1 MNDRHPSNLPRLGAW
16 AAKRMLHYSGLL
28 ALARHARSRVRALV
42 LRYHALTD
50 GPSDVLYAAP
60 GVCLPVE
67 AFRLQM
73 AFARRAYT
81 VVPLDELVAAVARG
95 GKLPPRALAITFDD
109 GYADNH
115 RLAFPVL
122 QGLGFPA
129 TLYVTTGALDGGPPL
144 WMSAV
149 RALVR
154 GAPGR
159 ELSVAGLP
167 ALALGTVTE
176 RDGAARI
183 LTRALVPLAPADRAE
198 RLARAAEAAGVD
210 LERRLAGVMLTWAEV
225 RELARAGWTIGAH
238 TVTHLNVAL
247 ASPAEAE
254 AEIVASRDAIAA
266 AVGAPALH
274 FAYPNTGGV
283 HRYFGPDTAALLRRL
298 GFRSAV
304 VSRAGALRPGA
315 DLFTLPRLGIGPRLA
330 PVGELA
336 AALERQRLAA

>member
-1 MNDRHPSNLPRLGAW
+1 PMLKEGPLPARGPPALPRASMRSHL
-16 AAKRMLHYSGLL
+16 KRFLYHSGLL
-28 ALARHARSRVRALV
+28 TLAGLARSRRGALV
-42 LRYHALTD
+42 LRYHAVTE
-50 GPSDVLYAAP
+50 GAGEVPYATP
-60 GVCLPVE
+60 EICIPVE
-67 AFRLQM
+67 GLRLQM
-73 AFARRAYT
+73 AFVKRAYT
-81 VVPLDELVAAVARG
+81 VLPLHELVELVRRG
-95 GKLPPRALAITFDD
+95 ATLPPRALAITFDD

-254 AEIVASRDAIAA
+254 AEIVASRDAI
-266 AVGAPALH
+266 
-274 FAYPNTGGV
+274 
-283 HRYFGPDTAALLRRL
+283 
-298 GFRSAV
+298 
-304 VSRAGALRPGA
+304 
-315 DLFTLPRLGIGPRLA
+315 
-330 PVGELA
+330 
-336 AALERQRLAA
+336 

>member
-1 MNDRHPSNLPRLGAW
+1 MSDGWRLGAW
-16 AAKRMLHYSGLL
+16 TTKRVLHHSGLL
-28 ALARHARSRVRALV
+28 ALARLARTRVRALV

-50 GPSDVLYAAP
+50 GPDAVLYATP
-60 GVCLPVE
+60 GICLPVE

-73 AFARRAYT
+73 AFVRRAYT
-81 VVPLDELVAAVARG
+81 VVPLDELVQAIARG
-95 GKLPPRALAITFDD
+95 GKLPPRALAVTFDD

-122 QGLGFPA
+122 QRLGFTA

-144 WMSAV
+144 WMSAA
-149 RALVR
+149 RALVLA
-154 GAPGR
+154 APGDV
-159 ELSVAGLP
+159 LAVAGLP
-167 ALALGTVTE
+167 AIGLGPV
-176 RDGAARI
+176 GAREPAVRT
-183 LTRALVPLAPADRAE
+183 LTRALVPLAPGERAQ
-198 RLARAAEAAGVD
+198 RLAETAQAVGVD
-210 LERRLAGVMLTWAEV
+210 LERRLAGVMLGWAQV

-254 AEIVASRDAIAA
+254 AEIAASRDAIAA
-266 AVGAPALH
+266 AVGVPAVH
-274 FAYPNTGGV
+274 FAYPNAGGA
-283 HRYFGPDTAALLRRL
+283 HRYFGPETAGLLRRL

-304 VSRAGALRPGA
+304 VSRAGALRPGL

-330 PVGELA
+330 PVGDLA

>member
-1 MNDRHPSNLPRLGAW
+1 MNDGHPSSLPRLGAW
-16 AAKRMLHYSGLL
+16 AAKRMLHHSGLL
-28 ALARHARSRVRALV
+28 ALARLARSRVRALV
-42 LRYHALTD
+42 LRYHVLTD
-50 GPSDVLYAAP
+50 GPGDVLYAAP

-73 AFARRAYT
+73 AFVRRAYT

-144 WMSAV
+144 WMSVV

-167 ALALGTVTE
+167 ALALGTVAE

-183 LTRALVPLAPADRAE
+183 LTRALVPLAPADRAA
-198 RLARAAEAAGVD
+198 RLARRGAAPGGGPLHSAASRHRPAAGS
-210 LERRLAGVMLTWAEV
+210 RRRAGGG
-225 RELARAGWTIGAH
+225 ARA
-238 TVTHLNVAL
+238 
-247 ASPAEAE
+247 
-254 AEIVASRDAIAA
+254 AA
-266 AVGAPALH
+266 ARGLNRP
-274 FAYPNTGGV
+274 
-283 HRYFGPDTAALLRRL
+283 HRPCAA
-298 GFRSAV
+298 SQE
-304 VSRAGALRPGA
+304 S
-315 DLFTLPRLGIGPRLA
+315 
-330 PVGELA
+330 
-336 AALERQRLAA
+336 